1 MKIQAEKRERR
12 TPPMRVETKQA
23 AGGPGKTGA
32 QGLVAAE
39 QRAQGREGSVSPEV
53 RKAGS

>member
-12 TPPMRVETKQA
+12 ILPMRVETKQA
-23 AGGPGKTGA
+23 ARGPRKTGA

-39 QRAQGREGSVSPEV
+39 QRAQGRKGSVLPEV